1 MVDLVTIVFFG
12 VGIALVIYSQRVVA
26 RAHQSQY
33 WPSTSGTVTRS
44 EVVSARRYGQ
54 SGYEA
59 RIEYTYEVDRE
70 YQSRVLCIGG
80 TVAMTRKRARERCER
95 YPAGSQ
101 VEVFYDPSNPAT
113 ACLERT
119 AEGAKFMTLVGC
131 GLLVVAVL
139 SLLGVIQFGG

>member
-1 MVDLVTIVFFG
+1 MVDLVTVALFG
-12 VGIALVIYSQRVVA
+12 VGIALLVYSQRVLA
-26 RAHQSQY
+26 RTQQSGY

-59 RIEYTYEVDRE
+59 RIEYTYKVDRE
-70 YQSRVLCIGG
+70 YQSNVLSIGG
-80 TVAMTRKRARERCER
+80 TVATTRKRAGERCER
-95 YPAGSQ
+95 YPVGSQ
-101 VEVFYDPSNPAT
+101 VEVFYDSSNPAT

-119 AEGAKFMTLVGC
+119 AEGAKFMTLVAC

-139 SLLGVIQFGG
+139 SLLGIVEFGR